1 MIRGGRIG
9 FRPPGSGGGDGVTS
23 VVAWSPAGSSSR
35 AGLGNNSR
43 KGIGTCGL
51 TLGGSGLLRRTEF
64 LRLRIEPRFAPDE
77 SAPSS
82 FSHLCGGSGLKG
94 VPGRLPV
101 GWINPMHISAF
112 AEVEDV

>member
-9 FRPPGSGGGDGVTS
+9 FRPPGRDGGGGTS
-23 VVAWSPAGSSSR
+23 VGAWSPAGSSSR

-43 KGIGTCGL
+43 KGIGTFGL
-51 TLGGSGLLRRTEF
+51 TLGGSGLLRRREF
-64 LRLRIEPRFAPDE
+64 LRLRVEPRFAPDE

-94 VPGRLPV
+94 VPERVHGGRL
-101 GWINPMHISAF
+101 NPGSGA
-112 AEVEDV
+112 A